1 MSVATPTI
9 RPAVSKPRLKRSMGL
24 WMATALVVGNM
35 VGSGIF
41 TLPAVLAG
49 EAGPISIVSL
59 AFTGLGAMLLALVF
73 ANLGR
78 AHPRTGGPYY
88 FARRAFGDFVGFQ
101 TAWAYWIAAWVGNA
115 AIAVAF
121 AGYLGVFWGD
131 VNTSN
136 WLAALV
142 AIGAVW
148 LFTLV
153 NILGTRETGIA
164 QVLMTVLKFVPLAV
178 IGIIGLFYMDGGN
191 FTPFTPAAGG
201 FDWNITAAATLAL
214 WAFIGLESAT
224 VPAEEVKDPEKTIPR
239 ATILGTLATTLL
251 YVVALVAI
259 MGILSQTVLAGSSAP
274 FADAANAIWGG
285 TFLGLSWGK
294 WIALVAMAATLGAL
308 NGWIMLTARVSLAA
322 ADDGLFPKQ
331 FARVHGERRTPVFGL
346 LVSSVLVSGLV
357 LYNWNASFADRFT
370 DVVLLATWM
379 TLIAYAYAAA
389 AELVL
394 FFREPELFSW
404 VKLGRDSVIAGLAF
418 AYSVWA
424 IWGSGE
430 EWLAK
435 GFMLLLFGIPVYIWM
450 KWRQTPEPV
459 EIGAGLRP
467 APPAPHLHTRA
478 GAARRHRDTGAGRRE
493 LNARMWAPARA
504 GALRKGDGNA
514 QGHHH
519 GSRRTRLPQLQRRL
533 PRRPEHRGRGLHGD
547 PDPRHRR
554 AHLSGL
560 AGRAALP
567 ARDPDPARGGA
578 A

>member
-1 MSVATPTI
+1 MAIATPAT
-9 RPAVSKPRLKRSMGL
+9 RTTTGGGVAKPRLKRSMGL

-49 EAGPISIVSL
+49 EAGPASIL
-59 AFTGLGAMLLALVF
+59 ALVFTGIGAMLLALVF

-131 VNTSN
+131 VRTSN

-142 AIGAVW
+142 AVGAVW

-153 NILGTRETGIA
+153 NIVGARETGWA
-164 QVLMTVLKFVPLAV
+164 QVTTTVLKFVPLAV
-178 IGIIGLFYMDGGN
+178 IGVIGFFYIKGGN
-191 FTPFTPAAGG
+191 YTPFTTGTAG
-201 FDWNITAAATLAL
+201 FDWHINAAATLAL

-224 VPAEEVKDPEKTIPR
+224 VPAEEVKNPEKTIPR

-259 MGILSQTVLAGSSAP
+259 VGVLSQAALSGSSAP
-274 FADAANAIWGG
+274 FADAANAMWGG
-285 TFLGLSWGK
+285 TFLGLTWGK
-294 WIALVAMAATLGAL
+294 WIAVVAMAATLGAL

-322 ADDGLFPKQ
+322 ADDGLFPKP
-331 FARVHGERRTPVFGL
+331 FARLDGKRATPVFGL
-346 LVSSVLVSGLV
+346 VVSSLLVTGLV
-357 LYNWNASFADRFT
+357 LYNWNVDFGTRFT
-370 DVVLLATWM
+370 DIVLLATWM

-394 FFREPELFSW
+394 LFREPELFSW
-404 VKLGRDSVIAGLAF
+404 GKLTRDAVIAGLAF

-424 IWGSGE
+424 IWGSGQ

-435 GFMLLLFGIPVYIWM
+435 GFMLLLFGIPVYVFM
-450 KWRQTPEPV
+450 KWRESRKIGFELPPEPAT
-459 EIGAGLRP
+459 EESGA
-467 APPAPHLHTRA
+467 
-478 GAARRHRDTGAGRRE
+478 RE
-493 LNARMWAPARA
+493 ELVGIN
-504 GALRKGDGNA
+504 
-514 QGHHH
+514 
-519 GSRRTRLPQLQRRL
+519 
-533 PRRPEHRGRGLHGD
+533 
-547 PDPRHRR
+547 
-554 AHLSGL
+554 
-560 AGRAALP
+560 
-567 ARDPDPARGGA
+567 
-578 A
+578 

>member
-1 MSVATPTI
+1 MKTMLEKPPTAR
-9 RPAVSKPRLKRSMGL
+9 RPVQKLRLKRSMGL

-41 TLPAVLAG
+41 TLPAVLSA
-49 EAGPISIVSL
+49 EAGPASIVAL
-59 AFTGLGAMLLALVF
+59 VFTGVGAMLLALVF

-78 AHPRTGGPYY
+78 AHPNTGGPYD

-121 AGYLGVFWGD
+121 AGYLGVFWND
-131 VNTSN
+131 VRTDN
-136 WLAALV
+136 WLASLV
-142 AIGAVW
+142 AVAAIW

-153 NILGTRETGIA
+153 NVAGSRETGVA
-164 QVLMTVLKFVPLAV
+164 QVATTVLKFVPLAV
-178 IGIIGLFYMDGGN
+178 IGLVGLFYVKGGN
-191 FTPFTPAAGG
+191 FTPFATAHGG
-201 FDWNITAAATLAL
+201 FDWHVNAAATLAL

-224 VPAEEVKDPEKTIPR
+224 VPAEEVKDPERTVPR

-259 MGILSQTVLAGSSAP
+259 VGILSQAALAGSTAP

-322 ADDGLFPKQ
+322 ADDGLFPRP

-346 LVSSVLVSGLV
+346 VVSSVLVSALV
-357 LYNWNASFADRFT
+357 LYGWNQSFAARFT

-394 FFREPELFSW
+394 FVRERELFSW
-404 VKLGRDSVIAGLAF
+404 AKLTRDSVVAALAF
-418 AYSVWA
+418 AYSLWA

-435 GFMLLLFGIPVYIWM
+435 GFMLLLFGIPVYVW
-450 KWRQTPEPV
+450 
-459 EIGAGLRP
+459 LRWSRS
-467 APPAPHLHTRA
+467 TREEGEA
-478 GAARRHRDTGAGRRE
+478 
-493 LNARMWAPARA
+493 
-504 GALRKGDGNA
+504 
-514 QGHHH
+514 
-519 GSRRTRLPQLQRRL
+519 
-533 PRRPEHRGRGLHGD
+533 
-547 PDPRHRR
+547 
-554 AHLSGL
+554 
-560 AGRAALP
+560 
-567 ARDPDPARGGA
+567 
-578 A
+578 

>member
-1 MSVATPTI
+1 MAVTTSPTTSSTG
-9 RPAVSKPRLKRSMGL
+9 PARPRLKRSIGL

-41 TLPAVLAG
+41 TLPAALAG
-49 EAGPISIVSL
+49 EAGPASIL
-59 AFTGLGAMLLALVF
+59 ALVFTGLGAMLLALVF

-78 AHPRTGGPYY
+78 AHPHTGGPYY

-131 VNTSN
+131 VRTSN

-142 AIGAVW
+142 AVGAIW

-153 NILGTRETGIA
+153 NIAGARETGVA
-164 QVLMTVLKFVPLAV
+164 QLLTTVLKFVPLAV
-178 IGIIGLFYMDGGN
+178 IGIVGLFYLDGGN
-191 FTPFTPAAGG
+191 FSPFTTAEGG
-201 FDWNITAAATLAL
+201 FDWHINAAATLAL

-224 VPAEEVKDPEKTIPR
+224 VPAEEVKDPERTVPR

-251 YVVALVAI
+251 YVVAFVAI
-259 MGILSQTVLAGSSAP
+259 VGVMSQAALAGSSAP
-274 FADAANAIWGG
+274 FADAADAMWGG

-322 ADDGLFPKQ
+322 ADDGLFPSL
-331 FARVHGERRTPVFGL
+331 FGRVHGTRATPVVGL
-346 LVSSVLVSGLV
+346 VVSSVLVSGLV
-357 LYNWNASFADRFT
+357 LYNWNVDFGDRFT
-370 DVVLLATWM
+370 DIVLLATWM

-389 AELVL
+389 AEVVLLV
-394 FFREPELFSW
+394 REPLLFSW
-404 VKLGRDSVIAGLAF
+404 AKLTRDTVVAALAF

-435 GFMLLLFGIPVYIWM
+435 GFMLLLFGIPVYVGMRW
-450 KWRQTPEPV
+450 WRQR
-459 EIGAGLRP
+459 RP
-467 APPAPHLHTRA
+467 AEPTPAVDPDIRILSRPYT
-478 GAARRHRDTGAGRRE
+478 
-493 LNARMWAPARA
+493 PAR
-504 GALRKGDGNA
+504 KPPV
-514 QGHHH
+514 
-519 GSRRTRLPQLQRRL
+519 RTTPN
-533 PRRPEHRGRGLHGD
+533 
-547 PDPRHRR
+547 
-554 AHLSGL
+554 
-560 AGRAALP
+560 GRAP
-567 ARDPDPARGGA
+567 VGGA
-578 A
+578 RF